1 MADFKENSL
10 NWITNEK
17 VVSGT
22 FTQPRLISKIKRLAE
37 KFPDEVKIEYVNKD
51 GSILCELPL
60 RAIKINL
67 SPKREYSEEQLELMR
82 ERMRKM
88 HEAGQ
93 EVDEEDFDED
103 LEDEE

>member
-1 MADFKENSL
+1 MADLRENSL
-10 NWITNEK
+10 NWFTNEQ

-22 FTQPRLISKIKRLAE
+22 FTQPRLISKIKKLAE

-67 SPKREYSEEQLELMR
+67 SPKREYTEEEREVMR
-82 ERMRKM
+82 ERMKKLR
-88 HEAGQ
+88 ESGQ
-93 EVDEEDFDED
+93 EVEDDFDED
-103 LEDEE
+103 LDDEE